1 MSYIFLFFV
10 ALMAAT
16 ILPISSEALL
26 IYYLHDEKS
35 AILLLISAGL
45 GNTLGSIINYYIGK
59 KGSEYLIKNEKI
71 SIARLQKSE
80 ELFGRYGA
88 YALLLSWVPIIGDP
102 LTLVAGVLH
111 YDIKK
116 FIIVVSIAKFGRY
129 ALILS
134 FAPIA
139 NSIA

>member
-1 MSYIFLFFV
+1 MSYISLFFV

-35 AILLLISAGL
+35 AILLLIAAGV

-59 KGSEYLIKNEKI
+59 KGSEYLIRKEKI
-71 SIARLQKSE
+71 STIRLQKSE
-80 ELFGRYGA
+80 NIFKRYGG
-88 YALLLSWVPIIGDP
+88 YALLLSWLPIIGDP
-102 LTLVAGVLH
+102 LTLVAGLLH

-116 FIIVVSIAKFGRY
+116 FITFVAISKFGRY
-129 ALILS
+129 VLIIFFL
-134 FAPIA
+134 
-139 NSIA
+139 

>member
-1 MSYIFLFFV
+1 MSYISLFFV

-35 AILLLISAGL
+35 AILLLIAAGV

-59 KGSEYLIKNEKI
+59 KGSEYLIRKEKI
-71 SIARLQKSE
+71 STIRLQKSE
-80 ELFGRYGA
+80 NIFKRYGG
-88 YALLLSWVPIIGDP
+88 YALLLSWLPIIGDP
-102 LTLVAGVLH
+102 LTLVAGLLH

-116 FIIVVSIAKFGRY
+116 FIIFVAISKFGRY
-129 ALILS
+129 VLIIFFL
-134 FAPIA
+134 
-139 NSIA
+139 

>member
-1 MSYIFLFFV
+1 MSYISLFFV

-35 AILLLISAGL
+35 AILLLIAAGV

-59 KGSEYLIKNEKI
+59 KGSEYLIRKEKI
-71 SIARLQKSE
+71 STIRLQKSE
-80 ELFGRYGA
+80 DIFKRYGG
-88 YALLLSWVPIIGDP
+88 YALLLSWLPIIGDP
-102 LTLVAGVLH
+102 LTLVAGLLH

-116 FIIVVSIAKFGRY
+116 FITFVAISKFGRY
-129 ALILS
+129 VLIIFFL
-134 FAPIA
+134 
-139 NSIA
+139 

>member
-1 MSYIFLFFV
+1 MSYISLFFV

-26 IYYLHDEKS
+26 IYYIHNEKS
-35 AILLLISAGL
+35 VILLLIAAGV

-59 KGSEYLIKNEKI
+59 KGSEYLIKKEKI
-71 SIARLQKSE
+71 SAIRLQKSE
-80 ELFGRYGA
+80 DIFKKYGG
-88 YALLLSWVPIIGDP
+88 YALLLSWLPIIGDP

-116 FIIVVSIAKFGRY
+116 FIIFVSISKFGRY
-129 ALILS
+129 ILIL
-134 FAPIA
+134 FFV
-139 NSIA
+139 